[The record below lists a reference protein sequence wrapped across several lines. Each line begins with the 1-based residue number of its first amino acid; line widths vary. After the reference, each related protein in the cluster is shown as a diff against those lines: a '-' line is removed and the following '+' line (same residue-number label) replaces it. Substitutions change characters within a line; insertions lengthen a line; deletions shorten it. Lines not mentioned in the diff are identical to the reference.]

1 MSTITRGANGRTNI
15 AGTSERT
22 KFQFNDD
29 ARFSKVETVT
39 ISSTQGVKHLTGS
52 LAGTSGFIVTT
63 AGQGVITAVDG
74 GDLNASDLTAKQLYE
89 IGVRH
94 ITGACTVQ
102 VVY

>member
-52 LAGTSGFIVTT
+52 LAEICGFIVTT

-94 ITGACTVQ
+94 ISGACTVQ

>member
-89 IGVRH
+89 IGVIH
-94 ITGACTVQ
+94 ISGACTFQ
-102 VVY
+102 LVY

>member
-15 AGTSERT
+15 AGASERT

-94 ITGACTVQ
+94 ISGACTVQ